1 MSPLRPCPPRRG
13 IIQTMSTKE
22 KLSQDLKEA
31 MKARDEL
38 RKRVLRM
45 AISAIKNA
53 EIAKQGPLDEPEVLG
68 LLQKEV
74 KARHETIE
82 GAQQA
87 HRDDLINIAR
97 DEIRVLETYLPKPL
111 SRDELEELVRQA
123 IAAAGATS
131 MSEMGKVMGILMPKI
146 RGRAD
151 GKEANQ
157 IVRELLS

>member
-1 MSPLRPCPPRRG
+1 
-13 IIQTMSTKE
+13 MSTKE

-53 EIAKQGPLDEPEVLG
+53 EIAKQGQLDEPEVLAM
-68 LLQKEV
+68 LQKEV

-82 GAQQA
+82 GARQA
-87 HRDDLINIAR
+87 QRDDLIEIAQ
-97 DEIRVLETYLPKPL
+97 DEIRVLEAYLPKPL
-111 SRDELEELVRQA
+111 SRDELTELVRQA
-123 IAAAGATS
+123 IAEAGATS

>member
-1 MSPLRPCPPRRG
+1 
-13 IIQTMSTKE
+13 MSTKE

-31 MKARDEL
+31 MRARDEL

-45 AISAIKNA
+45 AISALKNA
-53 EIAKQGPLDEPEVLG
+53 EIAKRGPLDEPEVLA

-87 HRDDLINIAR
+87 KRDDLIKIAR
-97 DEIRVLETYLPKPL
+97 DEIRVLEAYLPKPL
-111 SRDELEELVRQA
+111 SRDELTDLVRQA
-123 IAAAGATS
+123 IAEAGATS